1 MLAFDGRGA
10 LLVGGGSAEGRS
22 EEEVARVVVDD
33 DDDCGAGGG
42 GGKGFD
48 RSAVKGAADKDCL
61 TDCGKGGTG
70 GGGSGGASAFFDED
84 GARVRSKVIDR
95 DLRSV
100 NDSLRRREPA
110 DEGEVTDDAGDGDDD
125 LVGPGAGNAC
135 LGCEDEGTGSCAR
148 CGVLSFGGGG
158 L

>member
-10 LLVGGGSAEGRS
+10 LLVGGGGAEGRS
-22 EEEVARVVVDD
+22 EEEVARIVVDD
-33 DDDCGAGGG
+33 DDAGAGGG

-48 RSAVKGAADKDCL
+48 LSAMKGAADKDCL
-61 TDCGKGGTG
+61 TDCGKEGTG
-70 GGGSGGASAFFDED
+70 GGGGGGASALFDED
-84 GARVRSKVIDR
+84 GARGSKVIDR

-110 DEGEVTDDAGDGDDD
+110 DEVEVTDGAGDDD
-125 LVGPGAGNAC
+125 GDLVDPGAGYAN
-135 LGCEDEGTGSCAR
+135 LGCEEEGTGSCAR
-148 CGVLSFGGGG
+148 RGVLSFGGGG

>member
-1 MLAFDGRGA
+1 MDVRGA
-10 LLVGGGSAEGRS
+10 LLVGGGGGANGRREEG
-22 EEEVARVVVDD
+22 ARVVIDD

-48 RSAVKGAADKDCL
+48 GSVVKAAADKDCL

-70 GGGSGGASAFFDED
+70 GGGSGGASAVFDED
-84 GARVRSKVIDR
+84 GARVGSKFIDR

-110 DEGEVTDDAGDGDDD
+110 DEGEVTDGAGDGEGD
-125 LVGPGAGNAC
+125 LAGPGAGNAN
-135 LGCEDEGTGSCAR
+135 LGGEDEGTGSCVR
-148 CGVLSFGGGG
+148 RWVISFGGGG